1 MIVMA
6 DKVINKSAD
15 QDTRMNSLNEQ
26 MVLLLND
33 WLDNLDYDEYDLG
46 P

>member
-1 MIVMA
+1 MA

>member
-1 MIVMA
+1 MA
-6 DKVINKSAD
+6 DKVINKSPD